1 MRRLVLVAAVA
12 VGIIA
17 AWWLAEDS
25 DLRQQL
31 TAAGEAVLQKARG
44 GGPPPSWGDV
54 AERVGEF
61 AKEEQGL
68 KQTVGRLDAES
79 AKVAA
84 PPADPAAQ

>member
-12 VGIIA
+12 AGIIA

-25 DLRQQL
+25 DIRQQL

-44 GGPPPSWGDV
+44 GPPPSWGDV
-54 AERVGEF
+54 ADRVGEF

-79 AKVAA
+79 ARLGA

>member
-1 MRRLVLVAAVA
+1 M
-12 VGIIA
+12 
-17 AWWLAEDS
+17 
-25 DLRQQL
+25 
-31 TAAGEAVLQKARG
+31 LQKARG

-79 AKVAA
+79 AKPGAA
-84 PPADPAAQ
+84 PRDSDGAIAPGIGCRP

>member
-1 MRRLVLVAAVA
+1 MRRLVLVVAVA
-12 VGIIA
+12 AGIIA
-17 AWWLAEDS
+17 AWWLAEDG

-31 TAAGEAVLQKARG
+31 TAAGEEVLQKARG

-79 AKVAA
+79 AKVGS
-84 PPADPAAQ
+84 PPADPTAQ

>member
-1 MRRLVLVAAVA
+1 MRRLILVTAVAA
-12 VGIIA
+12 GIIA

-68 KQTVGRLDAES
+68 KQTVGRLDAEN
-79 AKVAA
+79 AKLGAA
-84 PPADPAAQ
+84 PRDPTAQ

>member
-12 VGIIA
+12 AGIIA

-25 DLRQQL
+25 NLRQQL

-54 AERVGEF
+54 ADRVGEF

-68 KQTVGRLDAES
+68 KQTVGRLDADS
-79 AKVAA
+79 AKLGTA
-84 PPADPAAQ
+84 PADPAAQ

>member
-1 MRRLVLVAAVA
+1 MRRLVLVTATAAA
-12 VGIIA
+12 IIA
-17 AWWLAEDS
+17 VWWLAEDS
-25 DLRQQL
+25 DLRHEL

-44 GGPPPSWGDV
+44 GSPPSWGDV

-79 AKVAA
+79 AGMAA
-84 PPADPAAQ
+84 PPAGPAAAE